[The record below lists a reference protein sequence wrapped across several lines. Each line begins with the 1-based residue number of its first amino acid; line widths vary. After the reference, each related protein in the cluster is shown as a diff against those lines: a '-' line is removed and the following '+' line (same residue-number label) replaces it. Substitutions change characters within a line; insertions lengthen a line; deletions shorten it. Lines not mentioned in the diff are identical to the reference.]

1 MLGPVVASEGFVGVV
16 LEAATTGVELGLVGA
31 PVLVVVAAVAGAD
44 EVAVV
49 SGVAVSG
56 AADGTSLAGGVDS
69 AAGVVGVFEG
79 AGAGA
84 ETEMSVGG
92 MLLVDGA
99 VLPVTVG
106 VSGVLLGLYA
116 AKF

>member
-56 AADGTSLAGGVDS
+56 AGGTSLAGGVDS